1 MLADIG
7 NTHIHI
13 YDGVDVI
20 HLAHDVAISKYAKQ
34 DISYISVNTTL
45 QDRISTQTNWI
56 DISSD
61 INLNGAYE
69 GMGIDRQALCLS
81 HSDGIFIDAGSAI
94 TIDIMDSGVYRGGF
108 IMLGLN
114 TMIEG
119 YRSISKAL
127 HTTINR
133 EISID
138 KLPKTTRDG
147 ITYGI
152 IAPIISII
160 KEHQNGKPTYFTGG
174 DGKLLSSFV
183 DGAIYDETI
192 LFRGI
197 EKSINKKNYYSKDII
212 C

>member
-13 YDGVDVI
+13 YDGSQLL
-20 HLAHDVAISKYAKQ
+20 HLSHSRAISLYAKES
-34 DISYISVNTTL
+34 ICYISVNEGL
-45 QDRISTQTNWI
+45 YDEISTKTRWI
-56 DISSD
+56 DISPYITLD
-61 INLNGAYE
+61 GAYE

-81 HSDGIFIDAGSAI
+81 HNNGIFIDAGSAI
-94 TIDIMDSGVYRGGF
+94 TIDIMDGGLYQGGF
-108 IMLGLN
+108 IILGLA

-119 YRSISKAL
+119 YGQISKAL
-127 HTTINR
+127 STTINR

-160 KEHQNGKPTYFTGG
+160 KEHQNGKPIYFTGG
-174 DGKLLSSFV
+174 DGKLLSSFI
-183 DGAIYDETI
+183 DGAIYDEQI
-192 LFRGI
+192 LFRGV
-197 EKSINKKNYYSKDII
+197 EKALKSKDIT

>member
-13 YDGVDVI
+13 YDDREVM
-20 HLAHDVAISKYAKQ
+20 HLTHDVAIEKYAKQ
-34 DISYISVNTTL
+34 NISYISVNSSL

-56 DISSD
+56 DISSH
-61 INLNGAYE
+61 ITLNGAYE
-69 GMGIDRQALCLS
+69 SMGIDRQALCLS
-81 HSDGIFIDAGSAI
+81 HNDGIFIDAGSAI
-94 TIDIMDSGVYRGGF
+94 TIDIMDGGVYRGGF

-114 TMIEG
+114 AMIEG
-119 YRSISKAL
+119 YQSISQAL
-127 HTTINR
+127 HSTINR

-160 KEHQNGKPTYFTGG
+160 REHQNGRPIYFTGG
-174 DGKLLSSFV
+174 DGKLLSSFM

-192 LFRGI
+192 LFRGM
-197 EKSINKKNYYSKDII
+197 EEALNSKDII